1 MYLELFIIGVVL
13 LILVVIALRFFYGK
27 QEQLWYPNED
37 EFVDPNLSDARIKFG
52 SLFSPP
58 TVQLSIIIP
67 AYNEK
72 ERLPI
77 MLDETLQFLKQR
89 EAKDSSLSFELI
101 IVDDGSKDTT
111 TKLALNYSKKE
122 TTQKVRVLT
131 LSKNRGKGGAVK
143 RGMLVA
149 RGKVLL
155 MADADA
161 ATKIED
167 LLKLEKDLK
176 SIQKNDLGISL
187 GSRKHLQKLAEKKRK
202 WYRNILMWGFHILVD
217 FLCVKGVADTQC
229 GFKLFTRKTAQILF
243 PNQHVE
249 RWAFDVELLYLAQR
263 LNVPLSEVDVQW
275 TEVPGSTLTPFAAS
289 VQMGKDLLRIRS
301 AYLFG
306 IWSIEQKQ
314 Q

>member
-1 MYLELFIIGVVL
+1 MFLELLCIGVVL
-13 LILVVIALRFFYGK
+13 LILVVVALRFFYGK
-27 QEQLWYPNED
+27 QGKLWYPNED
-37 EFVDPNLSDARIKFG
+37 EFVDPNLSDSRIKFG
-52 SLFSPP
+52 SLFVPS
-58 TVQLSIIIP
+58 TVQLSVIIP

-77 MLDETLQFLKQR
+77 MLDETLHFLKQR
-89 EAKDSSLSFELI
+89 EAKDPSFSYELI

-111 TKLALNYSKKE
+111 TKIALNYSKKE
-122 TTQKVRVLT
+122 TTQKIRVLT

-167 LLKLEKDLK
+167 LLKLEKELK
-176 SIQKNDLGISL
+176 SIQKNDLGIAL
-187 GSRKHLQKLAEKKRK
+187 GSRRHLQKLAEKKRK

-217 FLCVKGVADTQC
+217 FLCVKGIADTQC
-229 GFKLFTRKTAQILF
+229 GFKLFSRKTAQILF

-249 RWAFDVELLYLAQR
+249 RWAFDVELLYLAQT
-263 LNVPLSEVDVQW
+263 LNVPMAEVDVQW

-289 VQMGKDLLRIRS
+289 VQMGKDLVRIRS

-306 IWSIEQKQ
+306 IWKIKN
-314 Q
+314 

>member
-1 MYLELFIIGVVL
+1 MLLELVGVGLIGVGL
-13 LILVVIALRFFYGK
+13 LVGLRFFYGK
-27 QEQLWYPNED
+27 QGQLWYPNED
-37 EFVDPNLSDARIKFG
+37 QFVDPNLSDTRVKFG
-52 SLFSPP
+52 SLSAPP

-72 ERLPI
+72 ERLPV
-77 MLDETLQFLKQR
+77 MLDETLTFLKQR
-89 EAKDSSLSFELI
+89 EAKDPSFSYELI
-101 IVDDGSKDTT
+101 IVDDGSKDNTSQI
-111 TKLALNYSKKE
+111 ALKYSKKE
-122 TTQKVRVLT
+122 TTNKVRVLT
-131 LSKNRGKGGAVK
+131 LMKNRGKGGAVK

-167 LLKLEKDLK
+167 LLKLEKQLD
-176 SIQKNDLGISL
+176 SIEKNQLGIAL
-187 GSRKHLQKLAEKKRK
+187 GSRRHLQKLAEKKRK

-217 FLCVKGVADTQC
+217 ILCVKGIADTQC

-243 PNQHVE
+243 PNQNVE

-263 LNVPLSEVDVQW
+263 LNVPLVEVDVNW

-289 VQMGKDLLRIRS
+289 VQMGKDLVRIRS

-306 IWSIEQKQ
+306 IWRIDHTL
-314 Q
+314 